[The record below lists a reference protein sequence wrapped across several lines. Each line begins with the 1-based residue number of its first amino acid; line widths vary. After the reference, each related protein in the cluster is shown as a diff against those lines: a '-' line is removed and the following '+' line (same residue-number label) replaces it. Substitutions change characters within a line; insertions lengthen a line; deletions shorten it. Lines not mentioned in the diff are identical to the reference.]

1 MKFLYILASCVNAAG
16 AKCNRLNISA
26 LKKKYC
32 DPNNNPQYRNVEKEC
47 AKVCGIKCC
56 KLIYKYMLHII

>member
-1 MKFLYILASCVNAAG
+1 MKCLYILASCVNAGG
-16 AKCNRLNISA
+16 AKCNRPNV
-26 LKKKYC
+26 KKTLC
-32 DPNNNPQYRNVEKEC
+32 DPNKNPQYRNVEKEC